1 MAARPGPSPVDGGA
15 GRGCR
20 DGDPHVGRPH
30 LRALRA
36 GVFAVV
42 CVLLSAGLHT
52 AAGGGA
58 VELPVLAGATAATWV
73 GAYAL
78 AARRRG
84 RGALLTACLVA
95 QYGLHNLFTGP
106 ETPPAG
112 AATGPAGHHTGHLP
126 SPDGLLGSSLAPP
139 GGLFGSS
146 LATPDGLFG
155 SSLATPDGALGPAL
169 APAEAG
175 GSIAMPLVHVAVA
188 LISGWW
194 MERGETALATLL
206 RLAVTS
212 VRGFLVQLLV
222 ALVCPVTVAGP
233 AVSAASTA
241 AAPPPP
247 PHVSAISRRGPPLA
261 FSVR

>member
-1 MAARPGPSPVDGGA
+1 MAERPGPSPVGGGA

-58 VELPVLAGATAATWV
+58 VELPVLAGATAATWA

-106 ETPPAG
+106 EPPPAG

-126 SPDGLLGSSLAPP
+126 SRDGLLGSSLA
-139 GGLFGSS
+139 S
-146 LATPDGLFG
+146 PDGLFG
-155 SSLATPDGALGPAL
+155 SSLA
-169 APAEAG
+169 PAEAG
-175 GSIAMPLVHVAVA
+175 GGIAMPLVHVAVA

-212 VRGFLVQLLV
+212 VRGFLVRLLA

-233 AVSAASTA
+233 AVSAASAA
-241 AAPPPP
+241 AAPLPP